1 MQDLTPGI
9 REQLSSWNSCLLAP
23 WVGTAA
29 GIDAVRPQRNRLPAT
44 VRRSLD
50 FLAGRLAD
58 YRADAA
64 AERTAW

>member
-1 MQDLTPGI
+1 MNDDGN
-9 REQLSSWNSCLLAP
+9 RGLSPVLRFYAP
-23 WVGTAA
+23 WGGTAA